1 MAARLIESEHRVAA
15 VDLRVGGA
23 GLRVAAADRWHDPQE
38 GPLSQVGYDRLL
50 ALTDSRYRLSTIVGR
65 RAAQLKGGIPTTL
78 DPDEMPEA
86 RLNTVTLAMKEF
98 ELGREV
104 RFGEDLPTADELR
117 RTVQDER
124 RREEPT
130 FTVSR
135 PTFDDDDD
143 I

>member
-1 MAARLIESEHRVAA
+1 M
-15 VDLRVGGA
+15 
-23 GLRVAAADRWHDPQE
+23 
-38 GPLSQVGYDRLL
+38 SQVGYDRLL
-50 ALTDSRYRLSTIVGR
+50 ALTDSRYRLSTIVAR

-78 DPDEMPEA
+78 GADEMPEA
-86 RLNTVTLAMKEF
+86 RLNSVTLAMKEF

-104 RFGEDLPTADELR
+104 RFGEDLPSADELR

-135 PTFDDDDD
+135 QAFDEDDDV
-143 I
+143 